1 MASLSNI
8 RIEPELRLCTVK
20 GELGFFHCWEHYSRP
35 VAASPLIGGEPAGIH
50 SEVFGI
56 VEFTDGVR
64 RVRPYLIM
72 FCDEKN
78 GILNA
83 MNKHEEGE
91 LDG

>member
-8 RIEPELRLCTVK
+8 RIEPELRLCTVQ
-20 GELGFFHCWEHYSRP
+20 GELGFFHCWEYYSRP
-35 VAASPLIGGEPAGIH
+35 VAASPLAGGEPAGIC
-50 SEVFGI
+50 SKVLGI

-64 RVRPYLIM
+64 CIRPYLIK

-83 MNKHEEGE
+83 MNKPKEDNSNG
-91 LDG
+91 

>member
-1 MASLSNI
+1 MAMLSNI

-35 VAASPLIGGEPAGIH
+35 VAASPLICGEPAGIH

-56 VEFTDGVR
+56 VEFTDGIR
-64 RVRPYLIM
+64 RISPPLIM

-78 GILNA
+78 EILNA
-83 MNKHEEGE
+83 MNKPKEDNSNG
-91 LDG
+91 